1 MLRSA
6 AAGAR
11 LPYLPGL
18 DGLRAVAVGA
28 VLLYHAGVAWLPGG
42 FLGVE
47 VFFVISGY
55 LITGLLL
62 AEWEQRKRIA
72 FARFWGRRA
81 RRLLPALFL
90 LLAVTLTV
98 FVLVAPGEVA
108 RVRGDALAACLYV
121 TNWYYIVR
129 QVSYFE
135 AVGRPSPFQHLW
147 SLAIEEQFYLVWPLV
162 LAVALRRWPR
172 RRVLGGILAGAV
184 ASWALMALLYRPG
197 ADPSRVYY
205 GTDTRAAGLLV
216 GAALAFA
223 WAPWRERQR
232 EPWVG
237 RAVLDL
243 AGLGALG
250 ALVWLMT
257 RLTEYQP
264 FLYRG
269 GFTLVALATAAV
281 IALAVAPRARLLPG
295 LLETPPLRW
304 VGVRSYGIYLWH
316 WPVFVLTRPH
326 LDLPFGGAP
335 ALLLRLALAV
345 GLAALSYRY
354 VETPIRGGA
363 LGRAVRAAWAAPR
376 GRRAFVR
383 LWVGPVAAGVAF
395 CTVLGVAVA
404 SAKPAPPPSYLATT
418 SVLLTIPAAGAAGA
432 PNGTPVSAAA
442 ANDAGRP
449 APPGA
454 PRATA
459 AGGPEPT
466 CPPAEPHHVTAIG
479 DSVMVGAADALAS
492 YLGPGV
498 TIDAHI
504 GRQASQVP
512 TVIRERRGYGDIGD
526 IVVID
531 IGTNGGMTDGEFDA
545 IMAELE
551 GVRAV
556 LFVNVL
562 APRPWEG
569 PNNAI
574 LADGV
579 GRYPNALLIDWHREG
594 GGHPE
599 YLAPDGIHLS
609 PQGQNAYSSMIAT
622 QVQLLEQR
630 WAGGGDCVP
639 GGGQVDGRAGGIAT
653 WPATEVAARGSPRL
667 AAKPAFAG

>member
-1 MLRSA
+1 MARTSPATVRSPALRSVTA
-6 AAGAR
+6 RAR

-62 AEWEQRKRIA
+62 NEWDQRKR
-72 FARFWGRRA
+72 FALGTFWGRRA

-98 FVLVAPGEVA
+98 FILVAPGEVA

-121 TNWYYIVR
+121 TNWYYIVK

-147 SLAIEEQFYLVWPLV
+147 SLAIEEQFYLVWPLI
-162 LAVALRRWPR
+162 LTVALRRWPR

-237 RAVLDL
+237 RAALDL

-269 GFTLVALATAAV
+269 GFTLVALVTAAT

-295 LLETPPLRW
+295 LLELPPLRW
-304 VGVRSYGIYLWH
+304 IGVRSYGIYLWH

-326 LDLPFGGAP
+326 LDLPFGGVP
-335 ALLLRLALAV
+335 ALLLRIAAAV

-354 VETPIRGGA
+354 VETPIRTGA
-363 LGRAVRAAWAAPR
+363 FGRAVRAAWALPA
-376 GRRAFVR
+376 RRLAFVR
-383 LWVGPVAAGVAF
+383 LWVGPATAGLAF

-404 SAKPAPPPSYLATT
+404 SAKPAPPPAYLATS
-418 SVLLTIPAAGAAGA
+418 SVLLTIPAT
-432 PNGTPVSAAA
+432 GT
-442 ANDAGRP
+442 
-449 APPGA
+449 
-454 PRATA
+454 PRATPPSLAANAAGWPAATSAPRPTGAA
-459 AGGPEPT
+459 AGGSAPS
-466 CPPAEPHHVTAIG
+466 CPPVAPHHVTAIG

-504 GRQASQVP
+504 GRQASEVP
-512 TVIRERRGYGDIGD
+512 TVIRERRGYGDLGD
-526 IVVID
+526 IVIID

-545 IMAELE
+545 IMAELKD
-551 GVRAV
+551 VRAV
-556 LFVNVL
+556 FFVNVL
-562 APRPWEG
+562 APRSWEG

-574 LADGV
+574 LANGV
-579 GRYPNALLIDWHREG
+579 GRYQNALLIDWHREG
-594 GGHPE
+594 GGHPD
-599 YLAPDGIHLS
+599 YLAPDGIHLT
-609 PQGQNAYSSMIAT
+609 PQGQSAYASMIAT
-622 QVQLLEQR
+622 QVQLVERR
-630 WAGGGDCVP
+630 WAGGADCVP
-639 GGGQVDGRAGGIAT
+639 GGGQADA
-653 WPATEVAARGSPRL
+653 PAVVGTEPAIRRRARG
-667 AAKPAFAG
+667 